1 MSIGPGRLGRLLYVV
16 IAEPTAT
23 AAGRHA
29 ATEAHLA
36 YLAEIEASGH
46 LFLAG
51 PTVDDAGQSTGGGLF
66 VLRAASRAEAEA
78 IAARDP
84 YNAGGYRRVRVQP
97 WRLDQGAFGIDV
109 SLTGGSIRLR

>member
-1 MSIGPGRLGRLLYVV
+1 MAIGPGRLGQTFYLVF
-16 IAEPTAT
+16 AEPTDR
-23 AAGRHA
+23 AGARHQ

-51 PTVDDAGQSTGGGLF
+51 PTVDDAGQSTGGGFF

-84 YNAGGYRRVRVQP
+84 YTTGGFRSFRVQP
-97 WRLDQGAFGIDV
+97 WRLDQGGLALNV
-109 SLTGGSIRLR
+109 SFSRGSFRLR